1 MATIT
6 KKGTATATPTA
17 SSISFSGTTQKSG
30 TISWTTPTLPDN
42 ATILSCTLTGTMTG
56 NTSFYGSVTLT
67 VNGTTVTSGTAFSI
81 DLGTK
86 NTTSSVIATAKGSS
100 FWASGTATFSNLLYT
115 VEYEY
120 TETVKDPVKDPIKE
134 NKRMMI
140 NNTNVKKM
148 YVGENVVYKAY
159 LGNMQIF

>member
-6 KKGTATATPTA
+6 KTGTATATPTA
-17 SSISFSGTTQKSG
+17 SSISFSGTTQRSG

-56 NTSFYGSVTLT
+56 SSFYGSITLT

-86 NTTSSVIATAKGSS
+86 NTTNSVTATAKGSS

-120 TETVKDPVKDPIKE
+120 TETVKDPVKE